1 MLKYVVSLL
10 CALFVFG
17 GIFADDAESLLA
29 PEPDYTKTETVQG
42 KITSD
47 YLKKG
52 GGQVNIEYMPAYDE
66 ARFKYSCPEPLFEQ
80 STAMLAIKESIEA
93 FVKENNPK
101 YANRIIRQLKAY
113 AKAMNFDK
121 NYDPYKAAYGS
132 MPAHASANPEIR
144 HLYINGHFC
153 YVFKFGIVSSAI
165 CSRCI

>member
-29 PEPDYTKTETVQG
+29 PEPDYMKTETVQG

-93 FVKENNPK
+93 FVKERGYYFYTYLRP
-101 YANRIIRQLKAY
+101 
-113 AKAMNFDK
+113 D
-121 NYDPYKAAYGS
+121 DTSYGGDS
-132 MPAHASANPEIR
+132 VVYTS
-144 HLYINGHFC
+144 YI
-153 YVFKFGIVSSAI
+153 KLLD
-165 CSRCI
+165 

>member
-29 PEPDYTKTETVQG
+29 PEPDYMKTETVQG

-93 FVKENNPK
+93 FVKERGYYFYTYLRP
-101 YANRIIRQLKAY
+101 
-113 AKAMNFDK
+113 D
-121 NYDPYKAAYGS
+121 DTSYGGDNVVYTS
-132 MPAHASANPEIR
+132 
-144 HLYINGHFC
+144 YI
-153 YVFKFGIVSSAI
+153 KLLD
-165 CSRCI
+165 

>member
-17 GIFADDAESLLA
+17 CIFADDAESLLA
-29 PEPDYTKTETVQG
+29 PEPDYMKTETVQG

-93 FVKENNPK
+93 FVKERGYYFYTYLRP
-101 YANRIIRQLKAY
+101 
-113 AKAMNFDK
+113 D
-121 NYDPYKAAYGS
+121 DTSYGGDNVVYTS
-132 MPAHASANPEIR
+132 
-144 HLYINGHFC
+144 YI
-153 YVFKFGIVSSAI
+153 KLLD
-165 CSRCI
+165 

>member
-93 FVKENNPK
+93 FVKERGYYFYTYLRP
-101 YANRIIRQLKAY
+101 
-113 AKAMNFDK
+113 D
-121 NYDPYKAAYGS
+121 DTSYGGDNVVYTS
-132 MPAHASANPEIR
+132 
-144 HLYINGHFC
+144 YI
-153 YVFKFGIVSSAI
+153 KLLD
-165 CSRCI
+165 